1 MFFKS
6 GDNIYSYKY
15 GVHQGSPISP
25 ALFDIYME
33 RVMREL
39 KERMD
44 LPNLWY
50 KLYADDLVIVVPQ
63 RIIYNVLIVLGE
75 VSEEYNLTINRKKSG
90 LLLQNTRFIPD

>member
-1 MFFKS
+1 
-6 GDNIYSYKY
+6 
-15 GVHQGSPISP
+15 
-25 ALFDIYME
+25 
-33 RVMREL
+33 MREL